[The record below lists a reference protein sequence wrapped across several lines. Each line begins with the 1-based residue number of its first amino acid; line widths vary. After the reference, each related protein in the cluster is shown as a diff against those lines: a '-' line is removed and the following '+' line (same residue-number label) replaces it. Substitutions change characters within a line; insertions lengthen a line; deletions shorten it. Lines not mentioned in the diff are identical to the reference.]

1 MIEYIGL
8 LFEIIFLIL
17 GVYVYLFFIGKVQ
30 AKDPQAREKAE
41 AFRQKN
47 GWLRYAALALVAIM
61 LVNVYLHIAQLFSQ

>member
-8 LFEIIFLIL
+8 LFEIVFLLI

-30 AKDPQAREKAE
+30 AKDPKARAKGE

-47 GWLRYAALALVAIM
+47 GWMRYAALALVAIM
-61 LVNVYLHIAQLFSQ
+61 LVNVYLHITQLFS